1 MTPERRINEHVH
13 KKITIPHFYYKIS
26 DRFTR
31 GIPDSLIINENGKQL
46 WVEYKI
52 YPNKLSPLQMHTI
65 DELIKHN
72 QDVWIVT
79 AKLSDKPH
87 SYKINKITDMQI
99 VETTTPWID
108 ITEFLS

>member
-1 MTPERRINEHVH
+1 MTPERRINEHIH

-31 GIPDSLIINENGKQL
+31 GIPDSLIINEDGNQL

-52 YPNKLSPLQMHTI
+52 HPNKLSPLQMHTI
-65 DELIKHN
+65 DELITHS
-72 QDVWIVT
+72 QTVWVIT

-87 SYKINKITDMQI
+87 SYTIENMATNEITR
-99 VETTTPWID
+99 TTTPWAD

>member
-31 GIPDSLIINENGKQL
+31 GIPDSLIINEEGKQL
-46 WVEYKI
+46 WIEFKI
-52 YPNKLSPLQMHTI
+52 YPNKPSPLQSDKI
-65 DELIKHN
+65 DELIRHN

-79 AKLSDKPH
+79 AKLSSKPY
-87 SYKINKITDMQI
+87 SYTINKITNLQI
-99 VETTTPWID
+99 VETTTPWVD